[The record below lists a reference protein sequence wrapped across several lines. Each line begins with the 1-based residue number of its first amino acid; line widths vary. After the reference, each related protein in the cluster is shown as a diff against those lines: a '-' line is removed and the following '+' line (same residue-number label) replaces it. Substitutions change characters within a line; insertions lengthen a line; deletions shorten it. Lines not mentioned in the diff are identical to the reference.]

1 MMFNKVKVLALAAA
15 ITLAAPVGAMAAQI
29 NGYLGI
35 TGNIELASAVF
46 DETGSVN
53 VTNAYVTE
61 ATGTFS
67 DLAINDT
74 VTMSLLDFDVTPAT
88 VWSVGDYEFTV
99 TAYTDFYENTMTVGG
114 SDYTFAGFSADG
126 YITKAG
132 DDATN
137 ATMLF
142 STQYENGTKVLRV
155 TFSSGTT
162 PVPVPAAG
170 LMLVTGLGGLAA
182 LRRRRKAA

>member
-1 MMFNKVKVLALAAA
+1 
-15 ITLAAPVGAMAAQI
+15 
-29 NGYLGI
+29 
-35 TGNIELASAVF
+35 
-46 DETGSVN
+46 
-53 VTNAYVTE
+53 
-61 ATGTFS
+61 
-67 DLAINDT
+67 
-74 VTMSLLDFDVTPAT
+74 MSLLDFDVTPAT